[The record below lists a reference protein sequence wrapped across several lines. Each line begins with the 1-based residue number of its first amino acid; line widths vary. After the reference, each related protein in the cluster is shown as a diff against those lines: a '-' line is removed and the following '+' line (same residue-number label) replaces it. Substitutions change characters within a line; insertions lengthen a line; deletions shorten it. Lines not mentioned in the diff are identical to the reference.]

1 MRYGVLGTGMVGR
14 AIASKLVELGHE
26 VAMGSRGARGARGAR
41 GVRSA
46 GSEAAAAW
54 AAGAGPG
61 AQAGTFADAAGFGE
75 VVVNAT
81 AGTGSLDALAA
92 ATAGEDRLAGK
103 VLVDIANPLDVSS
116 GEPRLSVCNTD
127 SLAEQIQR
135 AHPSARVVKTLNT
148 VNAEVMVEPG
158 LVAGEHAV
166 FLSGDDADAKTQ
178 VAGLL
183 RDFGW
188 PAGAIVDLGDV
199 TTARGTEMYLAFWL
213 RVWGALGTGR
223 FNVAIARGA
232 GEASDA

>member
-14 AIASKLVELGHE
+14 AVASRLVALGHE
-26 VAMGSRGARGARGAR
+26 VTMGSRT
-41 GVRSA
+41 A
-46 GSEAAAAW
+46 GNEAAAAW
-54 AAGAGPG
+54 AGTAPSAH
-61 AQAGTFADAAGFGE
+61 AGTFADAAGFGE

-92 ATAGEDRLAGK
+92 ATEGEDRLAGK

-148 VNAEVMVEPG
+148 VNADVMVEPG

-166 FLSGDDADAKTQ
+166 FLSGDDAGAKEL

-188 PAGAIVDLGDV
+188 PDGAIVDLGDV

-223 FNVAIARGA
+223 FNVAIAR
-232 GEASDA
+232 EA